1 MVLGWLIRKYFHGK
15 LDMELSVEGLFL
27 SIFWTSFLLCM
38 STYVFYPICCFLGA
52 RIRPVRIH
60 KDKYLPFVSIIIAAY
75 NEERH
80 IERKLINTLALDYPA
95 EKIEIIVGSDGSTDG
110 TVAIAQKFSNQGVT
124 VFDFPKNRGK
134 TMVQNAC
141 VEEAKGE
148 ILVFTDAASFL
159 GSNALKKI
167 MANFADPRVG
177 CVAGKVRY
185 VDTDQNIT
193 TEGQGIYWQYEQKIK
208 AAESKLGSL
217 IGVDGPL
224 YAMRKEYYVPLEA
237 NIISDLIS
245 PLLVLFQKKLVVL
258 EPEAIVDED
267 PCSKTQQE
275 LNTRRRI
282 ALRGLV
288 GLFQFRELLN
298 PFKNGPAAF
307 QIIFHKLIRWLVG
320 PLILFNFMSCL
331 ALSGRQFFDVILFGY
346 SSFFI
351 MVGFGWVLSR
361 FEVNSSFVTIPYYF
375 TLVNLAATL
384 GIIDFLR
391 KKEAITWKPVRH

>member
-1 MVLGWLIRKYFHGK
+1 M
-15 LDMELSVEGLFL
+15 
-27 SIFWTSFLLCM
+27 SIFWTSLLLCM
-38 STYVFYPICCFLGA
+38 STYIFYPVCCFLGA
-52 RIRPVRIH
+52 RISPLRIR
-60 KDKYLPFVSIIIAAY
+60 KDKYFPSVSIIIAAY
-75 NEERH
+75 NEEKH
-80 IERKLINTLALDYPA
+80 IERKLLNTLALDYPT
-95 EKIEIIVGSDGSTDG
+95 EKMEILVGSDGSIDG
-110 TVAIAQKFSNQGVT
+110 TVAIVQKFLNQGVT
-124 VFDFPKNRGK
+124 VFDFPENHGK
-134 TMVQNAC
+134 TVVQNAC
-141 VEEAKGE
+141 VEAAKGE
-148 ILVFTDAASFL
+148 ILIFTDAASFL
-159 GSNALKKI
+159 GSNALKKL
-167 MANFADPRVG
+167 MANFADLRVG

-208 AAESKLGSL
+208 AAESRLGSL

-224 YAMRKEYYVPLEA
+224 YAIRRECYVPLEA

-245 PLLVLFQKKLVVL
+245 PLLVLFQRKLVVL
-258 EPEAIVDED
+258 EPEAVVDED
-267 PCSKTQQE
+267 PYSKTQQE

-282 ALRGLV
+282 VVRGLV

-298 PFKNGPAAF
+298 PLKNGLTAF
-307 QIIFHKLIRWLVG
+307 QILFHKLIRWFVG

-331 ALSGRQFFDVILFGY
+331 ILSGRMFFDVILFGY
-346 SSFFI
+346 LSFFI

-361 FEVNSSFVTIPYYF
+361 FEVNSRFVTIPYYF